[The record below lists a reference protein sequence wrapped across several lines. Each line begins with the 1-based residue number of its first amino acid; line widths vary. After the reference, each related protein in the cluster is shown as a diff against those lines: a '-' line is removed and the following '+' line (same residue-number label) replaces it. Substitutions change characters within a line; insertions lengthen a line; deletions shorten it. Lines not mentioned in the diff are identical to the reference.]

1 MSLIKEELKYT
12 KFDEWVK
19 VENDVAVVGITD
31 YAQKHLGDIVFVE
44 IKDAGENCNKGEV
57 LTSIE
62 SVKSASDIYSPVS
75 GEIIEMN
82 QELDQEAGLINQ
94 DPYGKGWIAKIKLSK
109 PEEVEEL
116 MDSEAYTTFRQ
127 D

>member
-1 MSLIKEELKYT
+1 MSMIKDDLKYT

-19 VENDVAVVGITD
+19 IEEDIAIVGITD

-44 IKDAGENCNKGEV
+44 IKEQGETVQKGEV

-62 SVKSASDIYSPVS
+62 SVKSASDIYAPLS
-75 GEIIEMN
+75 GEIVEMN
-82 QELDQEAGLINQ
+82 QDLENDAGLVNQ
-94 DPYGKGWIAKIKLSK
+94 DPFGKGWIAKIKLSN
-109 PEEVEEL
+109 PEEINEL